1 MNYYTQSILLATILS
16 LLLALNTSGCSGEG
30 MVPPDADMGVMN
42 GDMDIM
48 VPDMGM
54 MEDADVI
61 LPDMNVVVDAG
72 NEDAGNMMNDAGTDM
87 NVVVEDA
94 GTLPDAFVE
103 TDMGTTV
110 DAGPTFVE
118 TVVPAGDYY
127 WTWFPGTTWTNTD
140 AAVTFCESEGGYFVE
155 STNNLFSDVTSWT
168 VVNEFGTNTRTNVD
182 AALDIMC
189 QHSNL
194 SACQSWCT
202 NTFGCNVVAECM
214 RPACTE
220 RFSYASDAMFMSTE
234 FVNLFIKQN
243 GSNLGT
249 VSANP
254 NIICLMPATDLG
266 SFQDLPHAFSANFS
280 N

>member
-1 MNYYTQSILLATILS
+1 MG

-48 VPDMGM
+48 VPDMGTM
-54 MEDADVI
+54 DDADVT
-61 LPDMNVVVDAG
+61 LPDMDVTMDAG
-72 NEDAGNMMNDAGTDM
+72 NEDAGNMMDDAGTDM
-87 NVVVEDA
+87 NVVVDDA

-103 TDMGTTV
+103 TDMGTTI

-127 WTWFPGTTWTNTD
+127 WVWFPNSTWTNTD
-140 AAVTFCESEGGYFVE
+140 AAVAFCESEGGYFIE
-155 STNNLFSDVTSWT
+155 NEQNLNNE
-168 VVNEFGTNTRTNVD
+168 VNGWDVD
-182 AALDIMC
+182 ATLDVMC

-194 SACQSWCT
+194 AACQSWCN
-202 NTFGCNVVAECM
+202 NTFGCNVMAECM

-220 RFSYASDAMFMSTE
+220 RFSYAPDAMFMSTE
-234 FVNLFIKQN
+234 FVNLFVKQN
-243 GSNLGT
+243 GSTVGA

-254 NIICLMPATDLG
+254 NIICLMAAADLG
-266 SFQDLPHAFSANFS
+266 SFQDLPHTSSTHFS